1 MSNWSG
7 QRGGFPLGVAVLAAA
22 VFLACP
28 TLAQKVSQNE
38 AGVLEAP
45 TVRKDIYPA
54 NANAQEEIDTA
65 LKNARQDHKRVL
77 LVFGGN
83 WCYDC
88 HVLDRAM
95 HEGTAAEIMKAS
107 FELVHVDIGEAN
119 KNLDLA
125 EKYRIPVAKGVP
137 ALAVLDEE
145 GTILYS
151 SGDGEFEAARAMR
164 KKDLVAF
171 LERWRKTKPN

>member
-1 MSNWSG
+1 
-7 QRGGFPLGVAVLAAA
+7 VAALAAV

-28 TLAQKVSQNE
+28 TLAQKVAQNE
-38 AGVLEAP
+38 ASVLEAP
-45 TVRKDIYPA
+45 AYRKDIYPA
-54 NANAQEEIDTA
+54 NADAQEDIDTA
-65 LKNARQDHKRVL
+65 LKNASHDHKRVL

-95 HEGTAAEIMKAS
+95 HEGTAAKIIKAS

-119 KNLDLA
+119 KNLNLA
-125 EKYRIPVAKGVP
+125 EKYRIPLDKGVP
-137 ALAVLDEE
+137 ALAVLDEK

-151 SGDGEFEAARAMR
+151 SGDGEFEGARSML
-164 KKDLVAF
+164 KTDLVAF
-171 LERWRKTKPN
+171 LERWQKNKPD